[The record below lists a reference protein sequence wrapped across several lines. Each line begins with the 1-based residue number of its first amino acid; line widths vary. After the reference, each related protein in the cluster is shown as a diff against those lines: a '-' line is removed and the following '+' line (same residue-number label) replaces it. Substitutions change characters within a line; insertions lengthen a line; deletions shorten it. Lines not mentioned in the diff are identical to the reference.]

1 MALEQIKASVDNVAF
16 SLWKN
21 FSADIE
27 KQLINTYATK
37 KLVDILVDKNAKFFS
52 YKKCSKNESKNGE
65 IYFSTFCPHRLHRLI
80 LASANNFH
88 SHKGLQDKRY
98 ATFPQF

>member
-37 KLVDILVDKNAKFFS
+37 KLVDILVDKNAKNFF
-52 YKKCSKNESKNGE
+52 
-65 IYFSTFCPHRLHRLI
+65 L
-80 LASANNFH
+80 
-88 SHKGLQDKRY
+88 
-98 ATFPQF
+98 